1 MATFRQEKTGPTVGA
16 VEPVETKNFTDD
28 DGLLGYQE
36 SSVQDR
42 LQQDAIMYRAGYDD
56 CYYRLMPRI
65 LELED
70 QLRFFIK
77 QSVAQMFQDIGFDGA
92 DSARR
97 RSAQQFRHWYENHQ
111 ERDAA

>member
-42 LQQDAIMYRAGYDD
+42 LQQDAIMYRAGYD
-56 CYYRLMPRI
+56 YAYTVFMPRI
-65 LELED
+65 QELEN
-70 QLRFFIK
+70 QLRWYIK
-77 QSVAQMFQDIGFDGA
+77 HSVTQMFQDIGFDGA

-97 RSAQQFRHWYENHQ
+97 RSAEQFRQWYENR
-111 ERDAA
+111 EADAA

>member
-1 MATFRQEKTGPTVGA
+1 MATFRQEKDRSSVGA
-16 VEPVETKNFTDD
+16 DSPVKTKNFIDD

-42 LQQDAIMYRAGYDD
+42 LQQDAIMYRAGYDA
-56 CYYRLMPRI
+56 CYYMLMPRI

-70 QLRFFIK
+70 QLRYFIK
-77 QSVAQMFQDIGFDGA
+77 HSVAQMFQDIGFDGA
-92 DSARR
+92 DSARK
-97 RSAQQFRHWYENHQ
+97 RSAQQFRHWYENRQ

>member
-1 MATFRQEKTGPTVGA
+1 MIYGKEKTGPTVGA

-70 QLRFFIK
+70 QLRYFIK
-77 QSVAQMFQDIGFDGA
+77 HSVTQMFHDIGFDGA
-92 DSARR
+92 DSARK
-97 RSAQQFRHWYENHQ
+97 RSAQHFRQRYENQQ